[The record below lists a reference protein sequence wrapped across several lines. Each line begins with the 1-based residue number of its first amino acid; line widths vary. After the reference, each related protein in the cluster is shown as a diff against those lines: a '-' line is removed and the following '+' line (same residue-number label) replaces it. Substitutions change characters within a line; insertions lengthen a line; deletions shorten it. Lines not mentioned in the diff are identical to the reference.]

1 MIERILPG
9 RVVAYET
16 FTDPPEAALL
26 AEEEP
31 YVRDAVPKRR
41 DEYTTGR
48 HCARRALTG
57 LGLPERPLLS
67 GPRGEPLW
75 PDAVAG
81 SITHCDGY
89 RAAAVA
95 RTEDVVSLGI
105 DAEVHQPLPDGV
117 LEAVALPEEQN
128 SIEALLRREPGVCWD
143 RLLFSAKE
151 CVYKTWYPITRRPL
165 GFDEATI
172 AFDPV
177 GGRFTARLADRS
189 VRGVPGAPRELT
201 GRWTVGD
208 GLVLAAI
215 VRTADPV
222 RGA

>member
-9 RVVAYET
+9 RVVGYET
-16 FTDPPEAALL
+16 STDPPEAVLL

-31 YVRDAVPKRR
+31 VVRDAVPKRR
-41 DEYTTGR
+41 DEFTTGR
-48 HCARRALTG
+48 YCARRALAG

-75 PDAVAG
+75 PEGVAG

-95 RTEDVVSLGI
+95 RTEDAVSLGI
-105 DAEVHQPLPDGV
+105 DAEPHQPLPHGI
-117 LEAVALPEEQN
+117 LEAVALPEEQVR
-128 SIEALLRREPGVCWD
+128 IAELLRRDPGVRWD

-151 CVYKTWYPITRRPL
+151 CVYKTWYPITGRPL
-165 GFDEATI
+165 GFEEATVDI
-172 AFDPV
+172 DPA
-177 GGRFTARLADRS
+177 GGRFTARLAEHS
-189 VRGVPGAPRELT
+189 VRGVPDAPRELT
-201 GRWTVGD
+201 GRWMVGD

-215 VRTADPV
+215 VRTAGPADRP
-222 RGA
+222 